1 VYGDIWMKIYLD
13 VIFFINFFFDFIL
26 LFATKYILKEQVKF
40 FRLFLGSLLGTFS
53 ILFLFLKITSFQL
66 FILKIMI
73 SMLMILVTFGKKNF
87 YKNYLYFYI
96 ISIFLGGFVY
106 LLNVSFSYQNKGI
119 LFFSNGLSINFLL
132 ILILSPIVV
141 YFYLKE
147 MKSYKNNISNIFLV
161 DIVIGKKKYQLRGYL
176 DTGNTLEDPYQKRSV
191 ILLDLKKIKLNKEK
205 FIYVPYQTINE
216 TGVIKCYQADS
227 VVINQKEFKNILI
240 GDIKNKFHL
249 ENSDCILPNKMKED
263 LC

>member
-1 VYGDIWMKIYLD
+1 MKIYLD

-26 LFATKYILKEQVKF
+26 LFATKYILKEKVKLL
-40 FRLFLGSLLGTFS
+40 RLFFGSLLGTMS
-53 ILFLFLKITSFQL
+53 ILFLFLKINSFQL

-73 SMLMILVTFGKKNF
+73 SMVMILVTFGIKNF
-87 YKNYLYFYI
+87 YKNYIYFYI

-106 LLNVSFSYQNKGI
+106 LLNVSFSYKNKGVI
-119 LFFSNGLSINFLL
+119 FFSNGLSINILL
-132 ILILSPIVV
+132 ILILSPVV
-141 YFYLKE
+141 IYFYLKE
-147 MKSYKNNISNIFLV
+147 MKAYKNNISNIFLV
-161 DIVIGKKKYQLRGYL
+161 DIIIQKKKYQLRGYL

-191 ILLDLKKIKLNKEK
+191 ILLDLKKMKLKDEK
-205 FIYVPYQTINE
+205 FIYVPYKTISE
-216 TGVIKCYQADS
+216 TGVIKCYQTDS

-249 ENSDCILPNKMKED
+249 ENSDCILPNKIKED

>member
-1 VYGDIWMKIYLD
+1 MKIYLD
-13 VIFFINFFFDFIL
+13 LIFFLNFFFDFIL
-26 LFATKYILKEQVKF
+26 LFATKYILKEKVKF
-40 FRLFLGSLLGTFS
+40 YRLFLGSLLGAFS
-53 ILFLFLKITSFQL
+53 LLFLFLKINSFQL

-73 SMLMILVTFGKKNF
+73 SMGMILGTFGVKNF

-106 LLNVSFSYQNKGI
+106 LLNISFSYRNKGVI
-119 LFFSNGLSINFLL
+119 FFSNGLSINLL
-132 ILILSPIVV
+132 VILVLSPVII
-141 YFYLKE
+141 YLYVKE
-147 MKSYKNNISNIFLV
+147 MKFYKNNISNIFLV

-176 DTGNTLEDPYQKRSV
+176 DTGNTLEDPYQRRSV
-191 ILLDLKKIKLNKEK
+191 ILLDLKKMKLEKERI
-205 FIYVPYQTINE
+205 IYVPYKTISD
-216 TGVIKCYQADS
+216 TGVIKCYQTDS

-249 ENSDCILPNKMKED
+249 ENSDCILPNKIKED

>member
-1 VYGDIWMKIYLD
+1 
-13 VIFFINFFFDFIL
+13 
-26 LFATKYILKEQVKF
+26 
-40 FRLFLGSLLGTFS
+40 
-53 ILFLFLKITSFQL
+53 
-66 FILKIMI
+66 
-73 SMLMILVTFGKKNF
+73 
-87 YKNYLYFYI
+87 
-96 ISIFLGGFVY
+96 
-106 LLNVSFSYQNKGI
+106 
-119 LFFSNGLSINFLL
+119 
-132 ILILSPIVV
+132 
-141 YFYLKE
+141 

>member
-1 VYGDIWMKIYLD
+1 MKIYLD
-13 VIFFINFFFDFIL
+13 VIFFLNFFFDFIL
-26 LFATKYILKEQVKF
+26 LFATKYILKEKVKF
-40 FRLFLGSLLGTFS
+40 YRLLLGSLLGAFS
-53 ILFLFLKITSFQL
+53 LLFLFLKINSFQL

-73 SMLMILVTFGKKNF
+73 SMGMILVTFGGKNF

-106 LLNVSFSYQNKGI
+106 LLNVSFSYKNKGVI
-119 LFFSNGLSINFLL
+119 FFSNGLSINFLL
-132 ILILSPIVV
+132 ILILSPVII
-141 YFYLKE
+141 YLYIKE

-161 DIVIGKKKYQLRGYL
+161 DIMIGQKKYQLRGYL

-191 ILLDLKKIKLNKEK
+191 ILLDLKKMKLEKEK
-205 FIYVPYQTINE
+205 IIYVPYKTISD
-216 TGVIKCYQADS
+216 TGVIKCYQTDS

-249 ENSDCILPNKMKED
+249 ENSDCILPNKIKED